1 MQNAKEK
8 CGDAKEGHGVPDIGV
23 KGFGWARRAKDEFGG
38 PEIGVKGFRWVW
50 RA

>member
-8 CGDAKEGHGVPDIGV
+8 CGDAKEGHGGPDIGV
-23 KGFGWARRAKDEFGG
+23 KGFGWARRAWDEFEG

-50 RA
+50 MS